1 MEEKRLAEYMREY
14 RETGNVC
21 LRAKWTMDG
30 AETLAEAARQVRG
43 FAEEIDELA
52 REGFALGGPVQDDY
66 AFLIRPDDPD
76 PPHPY
81 GDD

>member
-52 REGFALGGPVQDDY
+52 REGFELGGPVQDDY

-76 PPHPY
+76 PPRP
-81 GDD
+81 DED